1 MPSHNGARQYSQR
14 RTDHCGYPKGSAV
27 ALSESEMQERN
38 LRKYI
43 KPCARRV

>member
-38 LRKYI
+38 LRK
-43 KPCARRV
+43 